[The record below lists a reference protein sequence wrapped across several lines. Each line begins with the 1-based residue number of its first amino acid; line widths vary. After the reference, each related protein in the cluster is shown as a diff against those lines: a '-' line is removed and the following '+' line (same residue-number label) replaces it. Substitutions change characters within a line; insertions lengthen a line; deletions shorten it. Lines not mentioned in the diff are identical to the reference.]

1 MHNMLN
7 RFSDPIRGVP
17 STRLERVNT
26 VIVGGGPAGIA
37 TAAGLS
43 RRGLD
48 SIVLERGGAVAL
60 AWRNHYDSLHLHTNK
75 GASGLPG
82 RPMPGN
88 YPRYPSRDQV
98 VDYLEEYAVSEGV
111 RVRLNSEVANCHR
124 TSGLWETVTTTGEIT
139 ESENVVIA
147 TGLSQI
153 PNMPRY
159 PKQEFYEGEIVHS
172 ADYRNGRP
180 YVGRY
185 VLVVGFGNSGGEI
198 ALDLME
204 HGAHAFISVR
214 NPGVVVP
221 RDVAGIPALTIASWL
236 SVFPPKVGD
245 WLSKPLIRIMVG
257 DLSKVG
263 IPKAHWGPLEQI
275 AIQQKIPLLDVGVLE
290 ALRGGEIKARPAIDR
305 FTEKGVMFIGGRSEP
320 FDAVIFATGFE
331 PGVDRI
337 LEHAEGI
344 LDDRGRPL
352 ISGGTTS
359 EPGLYFCGF
368 VEPPTGRLRAIGV
381 EAEHIADLIAADVG
395 SAQLRP

>member
-1 MHNMLN
+1 MLN
-7 RFSDPIRGVP
+7 RFSDPNRGVP

-37 TAAGLS
+37 TAAGLE

-48 SIVLERGGAVAL
+48 AIVLERGGAVAL
-60 AWRNHYDSLHLHTNK
+60 AWRNHYDCLHLHTNK

-82 RPMPGN
+82 RPMPAD
-88 YPRYPSRDQV
+88 YPKYPSRDQV

-111 RVRLNSEVANCHR
+111 QVRLNTEVANCHR
-124 TSGLWETVTTTGEIT
+124 TSDLWETVTTTGEIT
-139 ESENVVIA
+139 ESVNVVIA

-153 PNMPRY
+153 PHMPRY
-159 PKQEFYEGEIVHS
+159 PKQDLYEGEIVHS

-180 YVGRY
+180 YVDQY

-198 ALDLME
+198 ALDLMG
-204 HGAHAFISVR
+204 HGAHVFISVR
-214 NPGVVVP
+214 NPAVVVP
-221 RDVAGIPALTIASWL
+221 RDVAGIPVLTIASWL

-245 WLSKPLIRIMVG
+245 WLSKPLLRIMVG

-263 IPKAHWGPLEQI
+263 IPKAPWGPLEQI
-275 AIQQKIPLLDVGVLE
+275 AIQHRIPMLDVGTLD
-290 ALRGGEIKARPAIDR
+290 ALRSGEIKARPAIDR
-305 FTEKGVMFIGGRSEP
+305 FTEKGVMFTGGSSEP

-337 LEHAEGI
+337 LERTEGL
-344 LDDRGRPL
+344 LDDQGRPL
-352 ISGGTTS
+352 ISGGATF

-368 VEPPTGRLRAIGV
+368 VEPPTGRLRAIGI
-381 EAEHIADLIAADVG
+381 EAEQIADLIAADVG
-395 SAQLRP
+395 SAQPRP

>member
-1 MHNMLN
+1 MLN

-48 SIVLERGGAVAL
+48 AIILERGGAVAL

-111 RVRLNSEVANCHR
+111 RLRLNSEVANCHR

-139 ESENVVIA
+139 ESDNVVIA

-159 PKQEFYEGEIVHS
+159 PKQELYEGEIVHS
-172 ADYRNGRP
+172 SDYRNGRP
-180 YVGRY
+180 YFGRY

-263 IPKAHWGPLEQI
+263 IPKAHGVRWNRSLSNRRFRCSTWGSWRRCGAERYRR
-275 AIQQKIPLLDVGVLE
+275 ALLSTGSPRKVSCSSV
-290 ALRGGEIKARPAIDR
+290 AVPS
-305 FTEKGVMFIGGRSEP
+305 RSTRSSSPPDSSRVWIESWSIRKE
-320 FDAVIFATGFE
+320 FSMT
-331 PGVDRI
+331 GVDR
-337 LEHAEGI
+337 
-344 LDDRGRPL
+344 
-352 ISGGTTS
+352 
-359 EPGLYFCGF
+359 
-368 VEPPTGRLRAIGV
+368 
-381 EAEHIADLIAADVG
+381 
-395 SAQLRP
+395 